1 MSKQVNRSRSSP
13 PNPLIGCAPNVDR
26 AVLNQESFLRVIAV
40 ERKRTERSQVHFLLM
55 LVEFGSG
62 SVTERQKKSLH
73 RIIESLHNCTRDTDF
88 VGWYQENVSIGVVFT
103 SLEPESRASILNTI
117 LKRVSDSFKNDLTDE
132 EFSQIQISF
141 HFFPDD
147 WDQNNSGTPS
157 NQALYPDLAN
167 AEKDKRRL
175 LILKRMV
182 DVVGSSILLLICSPV
197 FFACALAVRLT
208 SRGPILFRQ
217 QRVGQHGKC
226 FTFYKFRSMH
236 VNNDDAVHK
245 EFVTKLI
252 ANQTEFVP
260 ADGSAS
266 NVYKLTKDRR
276 ITPVG
281 HFLRRS
287 SLDELP
293 QLLNVLKGDM
303 SLVGPRPPIPYELAV
318 YQTWHRRRLL
328 EVKPGITGL
337 WQVTGRSQV
346 SFDEMVRLDLR
357 YAMTWTPWMDLKILL
372 RTPSAVIKGSGAY

>member
-1 MSKQVNRSRSSP
+1 MSKQVNRDRSLLP
-13 PNPLIGCAPNVDR
+13 DPLMGSASTVER
-26 AVLNQESFLRVIAV
+26 ATLNEESFRRMIAV
-40 ERKRTERSQVHFLLM
+40 ERKRTERSEVHFLLM
-55 LVEFGSG
+55 LVEVGPG
-62 SVTERQKKSLH
+62 SVTERQTKSLH

-117 LKRVSDSFKNDLTDE
+117 LKRVSTNFKNDLTDE
-132 EFSQIQISF
+132 EFSQIKISF

-147 WDQNNSGTPS
+147 WDQNNSDRPS
-157 NQALYPDLAN
+157 NPTLYPDLVN
-167 AEKDKRRL
+167 VEKDKRRL
-175 LILKRMV
+175 LVMKRIV
-182 DVVGSSILLLICSPV
+182 DVLGSSVLLLLCSPM
-197 FFACALAVRLT
+197 FLACALAVRLT

-226 FTFYKFRSMH
+226 FTFFKFRSMY
-236 VNNDDAVHK
+236 VNNDETVHK
-245 EFVTKLI
+245 EYVTKLI
-252 ANQTEFVP
+252 SNQAELVP
-260 ADGSAS
+260 VEGSAS
-266 NVYKLTKDRR
+266 NVFKLTKDRR

-281 HFLRRS
+281 NFLRRS

-357 YAMTWTPWMDLKILL
+357 YAMTWTIWMDLKILL